1 MKTRKYNYAKMPT
14 RKSKEQYHGGKQT
27 KTPFN
32 KKQKVALF
40 ILIILSIF
48 IFVFWFLQSKNR
60 INNPFR
66 YDKKEGAENLCQGEE
81 CTAAEL
87 AAIKQDTDGDGLT
100 DRNEVDI
107 YGTSPYLEDSD
118 SDGLTDYQEI
128 QSGSNPTCP
137 LGSSCNGTVDYSD
150 IATSTEEEQI
160 EVVSDLFTGQVDT
173 ATLREMI
180 LISGS
185 MTEEEISVLTDE
197 ELLEIY
203 TNLVNELQ
211 NE

>member
-1 MKTRKYNYAKMPT
+1 MPT
-14 RKSKEQYHGGKQT
+14 RKHKEQYHGSKP
-27 KTPFN
+27 KRTPFN
-32 KKQKVALF
+32 RKQKVALF
-40 ILIILSIF
+40 ILVILSVF

-66 YDKKEGAENLCQGEE
+66 YDKKEGAESLCQGEE

-137 LGSSCNGTVDYSD
+137 LGSSCNGTVDYSN

-185 MTEEEISVLTDE
+185 MTEEEINVLTDE